1 MRRSYRQSSKLCRY
15 PILEKT
21 LFAYIMKKRDIGVTI
36 SRKFIQMTARKIG
49 QSMNLSRFTA
59 SNGWLENFLIRNKLS
74 LRRITSTGRA
84 LPRNTPIIVTDHL
97 RKMAKLGRI
106 YSKSEILN
114 MDETNIQLDY
124 PSKFYSIFIF
134 VLLKLKNFNFNNI

>member
-1 MRRSYRQSSKLCRY
+1 MVTMVTAEYRGNVFFNIFRLFYVFTVKKLLKFRIEWSYRQSSKLCRY

-36 SRKFIQMTARKIG
+36 SRKSIQMTARKIG

-59 SNGWLENFLIRNKLS
+59 SNGWLENFLIRKKLS

-97 RKMAKLGRI
+97 RKMAKLAAF
-106 YSKSEILN
+106 
-114 MDETNIQLDY
+114 IQNQ
-124 PSKFYSIFIF
+124 KF
-134 VLLKLKNFNFNNI
+134 

>member
-1 MRRSYRQSSKLCRY
+1 
-15 PILEKT
+15 
-21 LFAYIMKKRDIGVTI
+21 MKKRDIGVTI